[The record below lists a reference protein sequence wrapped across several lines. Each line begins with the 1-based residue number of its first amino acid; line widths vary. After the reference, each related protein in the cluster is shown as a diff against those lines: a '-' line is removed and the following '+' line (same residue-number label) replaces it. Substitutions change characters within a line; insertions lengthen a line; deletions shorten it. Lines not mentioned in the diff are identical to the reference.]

1 MRKLQINTFQD
12 EINAEMIKLIIQNGE
27 AFNAF
32 WNQVSHSKSVL
43 SLLPS
48 QVESKKSSENSTSV
62 INARQNELLPSSINR
77 ASEFYNI

>member
-1 MRKLQINTFQD
+1 
-12 EINAEMIKLIIQNGE
+12 MIKLIIQNGE

-48 QVESKKSSENSTSV
+48 QVESKKSSGNSMSV
-62 INARQNELLPSSINR
+62 MIARQKNQFKLYRFKEMSKWVL
-77 ASEFYNI
+77 

>member
-1 MRKLQINTFQD
+1 LKKIERISTNTFQD

-48 QVESKKSSENSTSV
+48 QVESKKSSGNSMSV
-62 INARQNELLPSSINR
+62 MIARQNKLI
-77 ASEFYNI
+77 